1 MFAFSRKIEKGAAS
15 PQGLGANPSPCIE
28 PLHLSAMYA
37 PTPRDKV
44 MMNVMNLR
52 PSLEIDRA
60 LDSRPLISLNSVS
73 RLYDGGAIT
82 ALQNVDLQID
92 AGDCVA
98 IVGASGS
105 GKSSL
110 VNMLCG
116 IDHPS
121 SGTVLWEGRPQRTPQ
136 DWAKLR
142 RRCIG
147 IVFQEF
153 NLIPTLTA
161 LENVE
166 LALFGRGLSG
176 SRRRAR
182 AATVLEYVGLQH
194 RPNNLITRLSGGE
207 RQRVAIARAIVNA
220 PALLIG
226 DEPTGNLDS
235 TSAANVAALMFR
247 LREDYGMTL
256 VLVTHDENSQRA
268 ARARCASRTASSSK
282 IRRFR
287 IRSSNCRA

>member
-1 MFAFSRKIEKGAAS
+1 
-15 PQGLGANPSPCIE
+15 
-28 PLHLSAMYA
+28 MYA
-37 PTPRDKV
+37 PTVRDNV

-52 PSLEIDRA
+52 PSLEVDRHDLLRVVRPRS
-60 LDSRPLISLNSVS
+60 LDSRPLISLRGVS

-92 AGDCVA
+92 AGDCMA

-121 SGTVLWEGRPQRTPQ
+121 SGTVLWEGRPQRTRH
-136 DWAKLR
+136 DWTKLR
-142 RRCIG
+142 RLSIG

-166 LALFGRGLSG
+166 LPLFGRGLSG
-176 SRRRAR
+176 SRRQAR

-194 RPNNLITRLSGGE
+194 RLNNLITRLSGGE

-247 LREDYGMTL
+247 LCEDYGMTL
-256 VLVTHDENSQRA
+256 VLVTHDEKLA
-268 ARARCASRTASSSK
+268 ARCPRRVRIKDGVIVEDIRTDLPDGLIEGPLLELQGTA
-282 IRRFR
+282 
-287 IRSSNCRA
+287 

>member
-1 MFAFSRKIEKGAAS
+1 
-15 PQGLGANPSPCIE
+15 
-28 PLHLSAMYA
+28 MYA
-37 PTPRDKV
+37 PTVRDNV

-52 PSLEIDRA
+52 PSLEVDRHDLLRVVRPRS
-60 LDSRPLISLNSVS
+60 LDSRPLISLRGVS

-92 AGDCVA
+92 AGDCMA

-121 SGTVLWEGRPQRTPQ
+121 SGTVLWEGRPQRTRQ

-142 RRCIG
+142 RLSIG

-176 SRRRAR
+176 SRRQAR
-182 AATVLEYVGLQH
+182 ATTVLEYVGLQH
-194 RPNNLITRLSGGE
+194 RLNNLITRLSGGE

-247 LREDYGMTL
+247 LCEDYGMTL
-256 VLVTHDENSQRA
+256 VLVTHDEKLA
-268 ARARCASRTASSSK
+268 ARCPRQVHIKDGVIVDDTA
-282 IRRFR
+282 IPDPLLELQGT
-287 IRSSNCRA
+287 A

>member
-1 MFAFSRKIEKGAAS
+1 
-15 PQGLGANPSPCIE
+15 
-28 PLHLSAMYA
+28 MYA
-37 PTPRDKV
+37 PTVRDNV

-52 PSLEIDRA
+52 PSLEVDRHDLLRVVRPRS
-60 LDSRPLISLNSVS
+60 LDSRPLISLRGVS

-92 AGDCVA
+92 AGDCMA

-121 SGTVLWEGRPQRTPQ
+121 SGTVLWEGRPQRTCH
-136 DWAKLR
+136 DWTKLR
-142 RRCIG
+142 RLSIG

-176 SRRRAR
+176 SRRQAR

-194 RPNNLITRLSGGE
+194 RINHLITRLSGGE

-247 LREDYGMTL
+247 LCEDYGMTL
-256 VLVTHDENSQRA
+256 VLVTHDEKLA
-268 ARARCASRTASSSK
+268 ARCPRRVRIKDGVIVEDIRTGLPDGLIEGPLLELQGTA
-282 IRRFR
+282 
-287 IRSSNCRA
+287 

>member
-60 LDSRPLISLNSVS
+60 LDSRPLISLHGVS
-73 RLYDGGAIT
+73 RLYDAGAIT

-121 SGTVLWEGRPQRTPQ
+121 SGTCCG
-136 DWAKLR
+136 
-142 RRCIG
+142 
-147 IVFQEF
+147 
-153 NLIPTLTA
+153 
-161 LENVE
+161 
-166 LALFGRGLSG
+166 
-176 SRRRAR
+176 
-182 AATVLEYVGLQH
+182 
-194 RPNNLITRLSGGE
+194 
-207 RQRVAIARAIVNA
+207 
-220 PALLIG
+220 
-226 DEPTGNLDS
+226 
-235 TSAANVAALMFR
+235 
-247 LREDYGMTL
+247 
-256 VLVTHDENSQRA
+256 RA
-268 ARARCASRTASSSK
+268 ARSARVK
-282 IRRFR
+282 
-287 IRSSNCRA
+287 

>member
-1 MFAFSRKIEKGAAS
+1 
-15 PQGLGANPSPCIE
+15 
-28 PLHLSAMYA
+28 MYA
-37 PTPRDKV
+37 PTVRDNV

-52 PSLEIDRA
+52 PSLEVDRHDLLRVVRPRS
-60 LDSRPLISLNSVS
+60 LDSRPLISLRGVS

-92 AGDCVA
+92 AGDCMA

-121 SGTVLWEGRPQRTPQ
+121 SGTVLWEGRPQRTCH
-136 DWAKLR
+136 DWTKLR
-142 RRCIG
+142 RLSIG

-176 SRRRAR
+176 SRRQAR

-194 RPNNLITRLSGGE
+194 RINHLITRLSGGE

-247 LREDYGMTL
+247 LCEDYGMTL
-256 VLVTHDENSQRA
+256 VLVTHDEKLA
-268 ARARCASRTASSSK
+268 ARCPRRVRIKDGVIVEDIRTDLPDGLIEGPLLELQGTA
-282 IRRFR
+282 
-287 IRSSNCRA
+287 

>member
-247 LREDYGMTL
+247 LCEDYGMTL
-256 VLVTHDENSQRA
+256 VLVTHDNWSHGGPSYPRVD
-268 ARARCASRTASSSK
+268 
-282 IRRFR
+282 
-287 IRSSNCRA
+287 